1 MINNYYTYGE
11 TWQEN
16 NLGCRVFFCCFF
28 KAAFLNLGH
37 NNRSH
42 SSQGKDAVFGIRANW
57 TEQWCRMWIS
67 KINVA
72 QTSFTPTHLNTIL
85 VSMYRLA
92 WTFKRLKTC
101 DFSFFLLSSFSFFLL
116 FFFSFFIGKP
126 VIFAPDLHRRTTY
139 GNKTRTCY
147 SKQIYFGVDTLRHV
161 THRWKYSDA
170 INYLHY

>member
-16 NLGCRVFFCCFF
+16 NLGCCVFFFCCFF

-67 KINVA
+67 KTNVA
-72 QTSFTPTHLNTIL
+72 QTSFTPTHLNTIF

-101 DFSFFLLSSFSFFLL
+101 DFSFFLLSYFSFFLL
-116 FFFSFFIGKP
+116 FFFSFLLESLLFLLQTCIVELLMETKQEHATVNKFISAWTP
-126 VIFAPDLHRRTTY
+126 YVM
-139 GNKTRTCY
+139 
-147 SKQIYFGVDTLRHV
+147 
-161 THRWKYSDA
+161 
-170 INYLHY
+170 